1 MGFNIAFYGRIPLF
15 PLWSE
20 PLFIAFASATVAG
33 IASLTFVYYFLQ
45 KKNDHFRSSFSTLL
59 SWLLITPL
67 IFVCL
72 GMVWPVPLVL
82 VTVISI
88 YGAKIFF
95 QMTGMY
101 HRSYFVMACYA
112 ALIACGVFIYLNYN
126 RLFEMM
132 PPIFFFAICL
142 IPMIRNN
149 YKQMVQYIA
158 LTLVNFILLWFF
170 MHLGRLMAL
179 QEGIYIVI
187 YILFLTEAFENIYL
201 RVSRH
206 LKKIKI
212 VSELTP
218 KRSLEGYVVAAFLTL
233 GLGYIA
239 KNILPADLQQNW
251 WMIATACFVFGST
264 GDTILVVIR
273 RDLGIKIYSS
283 FVIGRGDFFTRIE
296 RLVFVA
302 PASYYVI
309 SYLQGTL

>member
-1 MGFNIAFYGRIPLF
+1 MFQ
-15 PLWSE
+15 LWSE
-20 PLFIAFASATVAG
+20 PLFIAV
-33 IASLTFVYYFLQ
+33 ASLTVSVIFGMTLVYYFLQ
-45 KKNDHFRSSFSTLL
+45 RRQDHFRSSFSTVV
-59 SWLLITPL
+59 SWLLITPFL
-67 IFVCL
+67 FIFL
-72 GMVWPVPLVL
+72 GMNWPFPLIL
-82 VTVISI
+82 VTIISI

-101 HRSYFVMACYA
+101 HRSYFVIACYL
-112 ALIACGVFIYLNYN
+112 ALIACGTFIYLGYN

-132 PPIFFFAICL
+132 PPLFFFAVCL

-158 LTLVNFILLWFF
+158 LTLVNFLLLWFF
-170 MHLGRLMAL
+170 MHLSRIMAL
-179 QEGIYIVI
+179 KDGIYIAI
-187 YILFLTEAFENIYL
+187 YIIMLTEAFENIYL

-206 LKKIKI
+206 FKKIKI

-218 KRSLEGYVVAAFLTL
+218 KRSLEGYLAASLLTL
-233 GLGYIA
+233 GLGYLS
-239 KNILPADLQQNW
+239 KNLLSVDLQENW

>member
-1 MGFNIAFYGRIPLF
+1 M
-15 PLWSE
+15 
-20 PLFIAFASATVAG
+20 ASVTLTV
-33 IASLTFVYYFLQ
+33 ILSMTLIYYFLQ
-45 KKNDHFRSSFSTLL
+45 KRQGHFRSSFSTLV
-59 SWLLITPL
+59 SWLLITPFL
-67 IFVCL
+67 FIFL
-72 GMVWPVPLVL
+72 GMNWPFPLIL
-82 VTVISI
+82 VTIISI

-95 QMTGMY
+95 QMTGIY
-101 HRSYFVMACYA
+101 HRSYFVIACY
-112 ALIACGVFIYLNYN
+112 LSLVACGVFIYLDYS

-132 PPIFFFAICL
+132 PPLFFFGICL

-158 LTLVNFILLWFF
+158 LTLVNFLLLWFF
-170 MHLGRLMAL
+170 MHLARIMAIKD
-179 QEGIYIVI
+179 GIYIAI
-187 YILFLTEAFENIYL
+187 YIILLTEAFENIYL

-206 LKKIKI
+206 FKKIKI

-218 KRSLEGYVVAAFLTL
+218 KRSLEGYLVAALLTL
-233 GLGYIA
+233 GLGYLA
-239 KNILPADLQQNW
+239 QNLLSVDLQPNW

>member
-1 MGFNIAFYGRIPLF
+1 MFQ
-15 PLWSE
+15 LWSE
-20 PLFIAFASATVAG
+20 PLFFGVATV
-33 IASLTFVYYFLQ
+33 TFAVILAMTALYYFLQ
-45 KKNDHFRSSFSTLL
+45 KKQDHFRSSFSTLV
-59 SWLLITPL
+59 SWLLITPFL
-67 IFVCL
+67 FIFL
-72 GMVWPVPLVL
+72 GMAWPVPLIL
-82 VTVISI
+82 MTLISI
-88 YGAKIFF
+88 HGAKIFF

-101 HRSYFVMACYA
+101 HRSYFVMACYL
-112 ALIACGVFIYLNYN
+112 ALLACAGFIYMDYN

-149 YKQMVQYIA
+149 YKHMVQYIA
-158 LTLVNFILLWFF
+158 LTLVNFLLLWFF
-170 MHLGRLMAL
+170 MHLARIMAFKD
-179 QEGIYIVI
+179 GIYIAIYVI
-187 YILFLTEAFENIYL
+187 MLTEAFENIYL
-201 RVSRH
+201 RISRH
-206 LKKIKI
+206 FKRIKI

-218 KRSLEGYVVAAFLTL
+218 KRSLEGYLAAALITL
-233 GLGYIA
+233 GIGYVA
-239 KNILPADLQQNW
+239 RSLLSADLQPNW

>member
-1 MGFNIAFYGRIPLF
+1 MFQLWSQPLF
-15 PLWSE
+15 L
-20 PLFIAFASATVAG
+20 G
-33 IASLTFVYYFLQ
+33 IVFLTFAFLTGMMIIYYFLQ
-45 KKNDHFRSSFSTLL
+45 KKQDDFRSSFSTIV
-59 SWLLITPL
+59 SWFLISPFLFLMLGMAWPFPL
-67 IFVCL
+67 IL
-72 GMVWPVPLVL
+72 
-82 VTVISI
+82 TTIISI

-101 HRSYFVMACYA
+101 HRSHFVIACYL
-112 ALIACGVFIYLNYN
+112 ALIVCGVCIYENSTS
-126 RLFEMM
+126 LFQLM
-132 PPIFFFAICL
+132 PPLYFFCICL
-142 IPMIRNN
+142 IPMVHNS

-158 LTLVNFILLWFF
+158 LALVNFLLLWFF
-170 MHLGRLMAL
+170 MHLARIMAL
-179 QEGIYIVI
+179 PQGIYIAI
-187 YILFLTEAFENIYL
+187 YIIILTEIFENVYL

-206 LKKIKI
+206 LKRIKI

-218 KRSLEGYVVAAFLTL
+218 KRSLEGYVAGALFTLLVGYFL
-233 GLGYIA
+233 
-239 KNILPADLQQNW
+239 KNLLPTDLQLNW

-273 RDLGIKIYSS
+273 RDLGIKIYGS

>member
-1 MGFNIAFYGRIPLF
+1 MFQ
-15 PLWSE
+15 LWSE
-20 PLFIAFASATVAG
+20 PLFLAMASVTLTV
-33 IASLTFVYYFLQ
+33 IFSMTVIYYFLQ
-45 KKNDHFRSSFSTLL
+45 KRQDHFRSSFSTLV
-59 SWLLITPL
+59 SWLLVTPFLFIFLGMNWPFPL
-67 IFVCL
+67 I
-72 GMVWPVPLVL
+72 L
-82 VTVISI
+82 VTIISI

-95 QMTGMY
+95 QMTGIY
-101 HRSYFVMACYA
+101 HRSYFVMACYL
-112 ALIACGVFIYLNYN
+112 ALIACGCFIYLDYN

-132 PPIFFFAICL
+132 PPLFFFAICL

-158 LTLVNFILLWFF
+158 LTLVNFLLLWFF
-170 MHLGRLMAL
+170 MHLARIMAL
-179 QEGIYIVI
+179 KDGIYIAI
-187 YILFLTEAFENIYL
+187 YIILLTEAFENIYL

-206 LKKIKI
+206 FKKIKI

-218 KRSLEGYVVAAFLTL
+218 KRSLEGYLAAALLTL
-233 GLGYIA
+233 GLGYLA
-239 KNILPADLQQNW
+239 KNLLSVDLQPNW

>member
-1 MGFNIAFYGRIPLF
+1 MFQ
-15 PLWSE
+15 LWSE
-20 PLFIAFASATVAG
+20 PLFIAVASV
-33 IASLTFVYYFLQ
+33 TFSVILSMTLVYYFLQ
-45 KKNDHFRSSFSTLL
+45 SRQDHFRSSFSTLV
-59 SWLLITPL
+59 SWLLITPFL
-67 IFVCL
+67 FIFL
-72 GMVWPVPLVL
+72 GMNWPFPLIL
-82 VTVISI
+82 ITIISI

-101 HRSYFVMACYA
+101 HRSYFVIACYL
-112 ALIACGVFIYLNYN
+112 ALIACGAFIFLGYN

-132 PPIFFFAICL
+132 PPLFFFAVCL

-158 LTLVNFILLWFF
+158 LTLVNFLLLWFF
-170 MHLGRLMAL
+170 MHLARIMAL
-179 QEGIYIVI
+179 KDGIYIAI
-187 YILFLTEAFENIYL
+187 YIIMLTEAFENIYL

-206 LKKIKI
+206 FKKIKI

-218 KRSLEGYVVAAFLTL
+218 KRSLEGYLAASLLTL
-233 GLGYIA
+233 GLGYLS
-239 KNILPADLQQNW
+239 KNLLSADLQENW

>member
-1 MGFNIAFYGRIPLF
+1 MTL
-15 PLWSE
+15 
-20 PLFIAFASATVAG
+20 
-33 IASLTFVYYFLQ
+33 VYYFLQ
-45 KKNDHFRSSFSTLL
+45 TRQDHFRSSFSTLV
-59 SWLLITPL
+59 SWLLITPFL
-67 IFVCL
+67 FIFL
-72 GMVWPVPLVL
+72 GMNWPFPLIL

-101 HRSYFVMACYA
+101 HRSYFVIACYL
-112 ALIACGVFIYLNYN
+112 ALISCGAFIYLGYD

-132 PPIFFFAICL
+132 PPLFFFAVCL

-158 LTLVNFILLWFF
+158 LTLVNFLLLWFF
-170 MHLGRLMAL
+170 MHLARIMAL
-179 QEGIYIVI
+179 KDGIYIAI
-187 YILFLTEAFENIYL
+187 YIIMLTEAFENIYL

-206 LKKIKI
+206 FKKIKI

-218 KRSLEGYVVAAFLTL
+218 KRSLEGYLAASLLTL
-233 GLGYIA
+233 ALGYVSR
-239 KNILPADLQQNW
+239 NLLSADLQESW